1 MSFLTKKFKMK
12 KIKEIL
18 DKVLSIL
25 NIIKKILDIFT
36 KKSKNQE
43 IDKKK
48 NEIFNN
54 DINNCTDMSVC
65 DTIRKEK
72 QDKIN
77 SLKCIIIIGIS
88 LICGC
93 IHIHPQETNE
103 DVVIE
108 TIDVNQLTTE
118 DKTYKIV
125 DTQKVCV
132 YDKNQQKEYM
142 FNSNWFIVHS
152 DILKNM
158 NENQNLLLDILNKK
172 DPNYIPIIIICLVL
186 FIILG
191 VLKLFKK

>member
-1 MSFLTKKFKMK
+1 MK

-25 NIIKKILDIFT
+25 NIVIKILDVFT
-36 KKSKNQE
+36 KKTKNKE

-48 NEIFNN
+48 NEIFN
-54 DINNCTDMSVC
+54 DKINNCTDTSVC
-65 DTIRKEK
+65 DCIRKEK

-77 SLKCIIIIGIS
+77 SLKCIIIIIS
-88 LICGC
+88 LLICGC
-93 IHIHPQETNE
+93 IHIHPQQTNE
-103 DVVIE
+103 ETVIE

-125 DTQKVCV
+125 DVQKVCV
-132 YDKNQQKEYM
+132 YDKDQQKEYM

-158 NENQNLLLDILNKK
+158 NENQDLLLNKLENTP
-172 DPNYIPIIIICLVL
+172 PNYITY
-186 FIILG
+186 IILSFLISFIMVG
-191 VLKLFKK
+191 IFKLFKK